1 MAWVNPN
8 QNSITIVFRP
18 AIKTDSWQNRT
29 NAQSRDAR
37 HPVKESLYGARRP
50 SHRNHRVTFRKCEK
64 SPQAKNMSAISFSPF
79 DSFQKCLALLTFSVE
94 LTLPR
99 SAFTAR
105 CYSQFFVLFV
115 SYFRLLFVFPPD
127 GFQFHFVFYLI
138 FLILLFRVTR
148 FSQVYYKLIF

>member
-1 MAWVNPN
+1 MA
-8 QNSITIVFRP
+8 FRP
-18 AIKTDSWQNRT
+18 AIKTDSWHNRT
-29 NAQSRDAR
+29 NAQARQSRDAR
-37 HPVKESLYGARRP
+37 HPAGVSLYGARRP

-64 SPQAKNMSAISFSPF
+64 SPQAKNMSANSSSAF

-105 CYSQFFVLFV
+105 CSFQFFVLFV
-115 SYFRLLFVFPPD
+115 SYFLLLFVFPPD

-148 FSQVYYKLIF
+148 FSQIYYKFIF